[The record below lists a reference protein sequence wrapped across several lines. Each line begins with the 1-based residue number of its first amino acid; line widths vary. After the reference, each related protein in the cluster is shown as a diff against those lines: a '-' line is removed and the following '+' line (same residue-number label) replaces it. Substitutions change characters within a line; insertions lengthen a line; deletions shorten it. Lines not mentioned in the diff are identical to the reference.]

1 MILRGG
7 AVFQIKLKKTMQ
19 DENET
24 PSLYEA
30 LEKVILGCLGKQQDY
45 GKAFYRTCLALF
57 VKQHQSN

>member
-1 MILRGG
+1 
-7 AVFQIKLKKTMQ
+7 MQ

-45 GKAFYRTCLALF
+45 DKAFYRTCLRLF
-57 VKQHQSN
+57 IKEHQSN